1 AQQQDAAPV
10 VPSVETTGPEDF
22 PEERPAKRARVE
34 QAGPAPTTIPAPQ
47 SVAEPASATPQQSSS
62 GGIQV
67 VIPTRPP
74 AQARAAA
81 PKKPATTRRAPQQ
94 RRQPRVRT
102 AAATEGGDGTT
113 TPSGRPRGRRRAATP
128 ENAADIE
135 VEPGVVKMSDICKDP
150 RTGRTSKREMEL
162 RKLDQK
168 KKEEGNAVTTSTE
181 TETGTPKDGE
191 AAAEGARRA
200 KEGERNGQENEDR
213 PSSSGAGPGFRIVN
227 GEIVIDNES
236 LQIDRQA
243 DAARDAGE
251 LEEVVESDLTRRIN
265 YASFAKRTK
274 AESWDETLTDLFYRG
289 LRMFGTDF
297 MMISKMFPGRNR
309 RQIKLKFSNEERKNP
324 LRIKETLLGP
334 REVVSL
340 EDYSEMTRT
349 VYEDPKVVQA
359 ELDEER
365 RRIEEDHRKERVAR
379 EENLRQSGADKAVPS
394 VEGRGRGAAALRA

>member
-1 AQQQDAAPV
+1 MAPISRPSAQPTPIAPPRPQAQAQQQDAAPV
-10 VPSVETTGPEDF
+10 VPSVETTGTEDF

-47 SVAEPASATPQQSSS
+47 PVAEPASATPQQSSS

-74 AQARAAA
+74 AQARAA
-81 PKKPATTRRAPQQ
+81 PKKPAATRRAPQQ
-94 RRQPRVRT
+94 RRQPRART

-265 YASFAKRTK
+265 YASFGKRTK
-274 AESWDETLTDLFYRG
+274 AESWDEALTDLFYRG

-334 REVVSL
+334 RE
-340 EDYSEMTRT
+340 
-349 VYEDPKVVQA
+349 
-359 ELDEER
+359 
-365 RRIEEDHRKERVAR
+365 
-379 EENLRQSGADKAVPS
+379 
-394 VEGRGRGAAALRA
+394 